1 MTSPSVLI
9 TGAAQRIGRAIALDF
24 ASRGWR
30 VGLHCRSSLEEAE
43 DLAAEISAKG
53 SEVAILPADLGDPG
67 AVDELLPAC
76 VAALGAPS
84 CLVNNAAM
92 FQEDDLATLSSAPWD
107 IQLAVNLKAPIF
119 LSRSFARHLPPNTE
133 GNIVNIIDQRVWRP
147 TPQLFSYAVSKNGLW
162 AATRMLAQALAPRV
176 RVNAIGPGPVLRSTL
191 QTDEQ
196 FQLECEATLLRR
208 GSSPQ
213 EIAAAIRFILNA
225 PAMTGQMIALDG
237 GQHLAWQDPHTG
249 KSVNAATMTDT
260 ASKKAG
266 RDPAIA
272 PAGPRAL
279 RRVFV
284 RDLELVASV
293 GVLEHEI
300 RYEQRIIVSADL
312 AVRDEYDGKS
322 DRLADV
328 LDYGKVVDGL
338 SRLVQREHVN
348 LIETLAE
355 RIAAECLGDARV
367 ESVRVRI
374 EKPDILPSCKSV
386 GIEIERH
393 RRDL

>member
-1 MTSPSVLI
+1 
-9 TGAAQRIGRAIALDF
+9 
-24 ASRGWR
+24 
-30 VGLHCRSSLEEAE
+30 
-43 DLAAEISAKG
+43 
-53 SEVAILPADLGDPG
+53 
-67 AVDELLPAC
+67 
-76 VAALGAPS
+76 
-84 CLVNNAAM
+84 LVNNAAM
-92 FQEDDLATLSSAPWD
+92 FQEDDLATLSSPAWD
-107 IQLAVNLKAPIF
+107 TQLAVNLKAPIF
-119 LSRSFARHLPPNTE
+119 LSRRFARYLPPNIE
-133 GNIVNIIDQRVWRP
+133 GNIVNIVDQRVWRP
-147 TPQLFSYAVSKNGLW
+147 TPQLFSYAVSKSGLW
-162 AATRMLAQALAPRV
+162 AATRMLAQALAPRI

-196 FQLECEATLLRR
+196 FQLECEATLLGR

-213 EIAAAIRFILNA
+213 EIASAIRFILEA

-237 GQHLAWQDPHTG
+237 GQHLSWQDPHTG
-249 KSVNAATMTDT
+249 KSADAASTADA
-260 ASKKAG
+260 ASKRAG
-266 RDPAIA
+266 RDPSIA
-272 PAGPRAL
+272 FEPAGPRAL

-312 AVRDEYDGKS
+312 AVRDEYDGQS

-328 LDYGKVVDGL
+328 LDYGKVVEGI

-355 RIAAECLGDARV
+355 RIAAQCLGDARV

-374 EKPDILPSCKSV
+374 EKPDILPSCRSI
-386 GIEIERH
+386 GIEIER
-393 RRDL
+393 RRRGR